1 MQGTISFHASHHG
14 CGCGCGCCGC
24 GCCLSGSKPLLLGL
38 GMGADAAL
46 LLLVLLL
53 LLLLLVILVILLL
66 LVILVF
72 LFWLLSFWQ
81 QASVVFLSQGSGFS
95 SPKPFCLSFLAVVF
109 LAASLCGVSFPG
121 LRV

>member
-1 MQGTISFHASHHG
+1 
-14 CGCGCGCCGC
+14 
-24 GCCLSGSKPLLLGL
+24 
-38 GMGADAAL
+38 MGADAAL

-95 SPKPFCLSFLAVVF
+95 TLWLLGLVALCLLFFVCFGLVGLSPLGLLFL
-109 LAASLCGVSFPG
+109 
-121 LRV
+121 